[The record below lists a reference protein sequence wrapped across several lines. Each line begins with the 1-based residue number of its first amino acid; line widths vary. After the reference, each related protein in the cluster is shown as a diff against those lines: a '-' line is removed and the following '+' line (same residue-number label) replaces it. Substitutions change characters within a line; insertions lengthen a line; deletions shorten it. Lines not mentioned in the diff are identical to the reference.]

1 MDKGEGLDEGQGLPR
16 SVLSWSKSPWRKA
29 AAQKGGDDLADQH
42 RARLA
47 ETGRDGKRLLVGLRS
62 SAGQSTGFLNRIGR
76 RAGKPRGG
84 SAQSRGKR
92 RAARGL
98 TPIPSQARPPG
109 REGVETRRAAPK
121 GASRILGAYG
131 EGIVQTTN
139 ASRRRRKPKW
149 YETWG
154 RRFEP
159 CRGRHALSSS
169 RPSLRHPIE
178 TGCSLGAGRATD
190 RCQRTMDPHPIR
202 SGPFSSG
209 GGAAPVEHGHAPA
222 CLSGNRDLFVSRR
235 KTAPDRRVSLGSG
248 RSPAKTRPPLAGTG
262 TPAARFQD
270 SSGFPHPSRQSARGG
285 PNPPAGVLPSSSV
298 TGICDPRVP
307 VSPPP
312 ASYGLHRFRP

>member
-1 MDKGEGLDEGQGLPR
+1 M
-16 SVLSWSKSPWRKA
+16 
-29 AAQKGGDDLADQH
+29 
-42 RARLA
+42 
-47 ETGRDGKRLLVGLRS
+47 GLRS

-98 TPIPSQARPPG
+98 TPIPSQARPLG

-178 TGCSLGAGRATD
+178 TGCSLGPVAPPTGANG
-190 RCQRTMDPHPIR
+190 PWIR
-202 SGPFSSG
+202 IPSGPGRSRPA
-209 GGAAPVEHGHAPA
+209 AAPLLWNTGTPRHASAAIETCSCPGGRPRRIGASLSAAADRRRRPVRPLPEPARQRHVSRTAADSPIHHDRAPAEVLTLRRAFCRLRPSPGSAIRA
-222 CLSGNRDLFVSRR
+222 CLSRL
-235 KTAPDRRVSLGSG
+235 
-248 RSPAKTRPPLAGTG
+248 
-262 TPAARFQD
+262 
-270 SSGFPHPSRQSARGG
+270 
-285 PNPPAGVLPSSSV
+285 
-298 TGICDPRVP
+298 
-307 VSPPP
+307 PPP
-312 ASYGLHRFRP
+312 ATAYTGFGLISLSADFRLPEAWQLRAKGSEKRQRTLIF